1 MSTLIID
8 IGCSN
13 LKFAFYKEGNLDHFW
28 QISTPK
34 TAKKILHAISQRL
47 QGGYYYINEGEF
59 RRATPV
65 NTIMVIS
72 FSDAVFYDTD
82 DGALHQLL
90 PLDDIRQHPELPPYQ
105 ETGKPTNSQ
114 LPGIGN
120 QLLHIRD
127 TVGLENVR
135 KILPP
140 SLFVAAHLTGN
151 TEWKRWDITHAS
163 NSGMW
168 DYTRGKWHQTMEPFF
183 EAGVIDKEVVK
194 PSEVLWHSHEI
205 RYPEIKFLCG
215 GHDTVFANAND
226 VPYSTKPY
234 ISCGTWITASAESKF
249 RKLDPMSLSRFVA
262 SPNGTILHQLCFKS
276 NAKDLLYVIKF
287 LEEKQLSAPI
297 CVFGGWAEEAFSQLA
312 GSSLN
317 IKFVES
323 DGDSFLHQQ
332 AMKYAEENSHAT

>member
-8 IGCSN
+8 LGNSH
-13 LKFAFYKEGNLDHFW
+13 LKFILYKEGDCDHFF
-28 QISTPK
+28 QVPTPQ
-34 TAKKILHAISQRL
+34 TVEGILHAISQRL
-47 QGGYYYINEGEF
+47 QGGYYYIDEGEF

-65 NTIMVIS
+65 NTMMIIS
-72 FSDAVFYDTD
+72 FSDAIFYDTD
-82 DGALHQLL
+82 DGTFNQIH
-90 PLDDIRQHPELPPYQ
+90 PLSAIEQHPELPLYQ

-114 LPGIGN
+114 LSGIGN
-120 QLLHIRD
+120 QLLHLRD

-168 DYTRGKWHQTMEPFF
+168 DYKRGTWHRAMEPFF

-205 RYPEIKFLCG
+205 GYHEIKFLCG

-234 ISCGTWITASAESKF
+234 ISCGTWVTASAESEF
-249 RKLDPMSLSRFVA
+249 RKLDARHPSRFVIA
-262 SPNGTILHQLCFKS
+262 PNGTILHQLCFKS
-276 NAKDLLYVIKF
+276 NAENLSHTVKF
-287 LEEKQLSAPI
+287 LAKKQLSAPVR
-297 CVFGGWAEEAFSQLA
+297 VFGGWAEEALPQLE
-312 GSSLN
+312 GSGLN
-317 IKFVES
+317 VELVEY
-323 DGDSFLHQQ
+323 GNHGSFLHQQ
-332 AMKYAEENSHAT
+332 AVKYVESHSV

>member
-8 IGCSN
+8 LGCSN
-13 LKFAFYKEGNLDHFW
+13 LKFILYKGGNFDHFF
-28 QISTPK
+28 QVPTPQ
-34 TAKKILHAISQRL
+34 TVEGILHAIFQRL

-65 NTIMVIS
+65 NTIMIIS

-105 ETGKPTNSQ
+105 ETGKPRNSQ
-114 LPGIGN
+114 LVGIGN

-168 DYTRGKWHQTMEPFF
+168 DYKHARWHQAMQPFF
-183 EAGVIDKEVVK
+183 EAGVIDEEVVK

-205 RYPEIKFLCG
+205 GYPEIKFLCG

-234 ISCGTWITASAESKF
+234 VSLGTWVTASAESEF
-249 RKLDPMSLSRFVA
+249 RKLDSRHPSRFVIA
-262 SPNGTILHQLCFKS
+262 PNGTTLHQLCFKS
-276 NAKDLLYVIKF
+276 NVENLSYAVKF
-287 LEEKQLSAPI
+287 LEKKQLSAPVR
-297 CVFGGWAEEAFSQLA
+297 VFGGWAEAAFPQLEK
-312 GSSLN
+312 SHLEVEL
-317 IKFVES
+317 VES
-323 DGDSFLHQQ
+323 GNGSFLHQQ
-332 AMKYAEENSHAT
+332 AMRYVESHSV